1 MTVMKL
7 DEYNRMTE
15 QVDSAGKKEL
25 GDLYKKYQEDIR
37 RVKNETNESMIEN
50 DNQVLDSISVEK
62 KGNIRTVRVSNFELA
77 AKVMGDLSKRMEE
90 RKKLNS

>member
-1 MTVMKL
+1 MKL

-50 DNQVLDSISVEK
+50 DNQILDSISVEK
-62 KGNIRTVRVSNFELA
+62 KGNIRTIRVSNFELA
-77 AKVMGDLSKRMEE
+77 TKVMGDLSKRMEE